1 MSVINTNIGSI
12 TAQANMAKVNSD
24 MSQAMSRLSS
34 GLRINSAAD
43 DAAGMAISEKM
54 TSQIQGLNQAI
65 RNATDGKNLIDTSE
79 GAHQEIQSMLQR
91 LRELSIQS
99 ANDTNTSSDRAALNA
114 ETSALVTEINRVAET
129 TTFNGMNILDGSY
142 AGKQFQIGADSGQTI
157 EVGIDSAAA
166 RDIGANTLRSTA
178 GGVAGAAVTDTTIA
192 AGTTIDIASALGTA
206 QITSTAGQSAEELA
220 TAINGASASTGVTA
234 TATTKVSLSGMSAA
248 ATVSMTLNGTGISP
262 VGITDTNDL
271 TALADAINDQS
282 GVTGVVATMG
292 DTNGEIILTD
302 NSGAD
307 IIFNNVGLSGT
318 GDTLTMQALNADGS
332 NAGAADNFTDT
343 DVTGAVTGQVE
354 LSSAQ
359 SFSVA
364 SSVANTTSAFQTAT
378 SASSLESVA
387 SIDLSTQEGAAA
399 AIGILDVALEKIS
412 QSRSELGAISNR
424 LDSTISNLTNIT
436 VNVEAARSGIMD
448 ADFAKESS
456 SLSKANILSQA
467 STAMLAQANAN
478 SQNVLQLIQ

>member
-1 MSVINTNIGSI
+1 MNVINTNIGAI
-12 TAQANMAKVNSD
+12 TAQANMNKINQD
-24 MSQAMSRLSS
+24 MNQAMSRLSS

-65 RNATDGKNLIDTSE
+65 RNATDSKNLIDTSE

-99 ANDTNTSSDRAALNA
+99 ANDTNTSSDRAVLNA
-114 ETSALVTEINRVAET
+114 ETAQLVTEINRVAET
-129 TTFNGMNILDGSY
+129 TTFNGMNILDGSFV
-142 AGKQFQIGADSGQTI
+142 GKRFQIGADAGQTI

-166 RDIGANTLRSTA
+166 RDIGANTVRSTA
-178 GGVAGAAVTDTTIA
+178 GGVAGAALTDTTIA
-192 AGTTIDIASALGTA
+192 AGTTIDIASTLGTA
-206 QITSTAGQSAEELA
+206 QFTTTSGQSAEELVN
-220 TAINGASASTGVTA
+220 AINGTSASTGVSG
-234 TATTKVSLSGMSAA
+234 TATTKVALSGMSAA
-248 ATVSMTLNGTGISP
+248 ATVSMTLNGTGISA
-262 VGITDTNDL
+262 VGITDTADL

-292 DTNGEIILTD
+292 NTNAEIILTD
-302 NSGAD
+302 DSGAD
-307 IIFNNVGLSGT
+307 IIFNNVVLSGT
-318 GDTLTMQALNADGS
+318 GDTLDMQALNADGS
-332 NAGAADNFTDT
+332 NAGASDQFTDT

-354 LSSAQ
+354 LTSAQ
-359 SFSVA
+359 SFSVG
-364 SSVANTTSAFQTAT
+364 SSVTNTTAAFQAT
-378 SASSLESVA
+378 TTGSSLESVA
-387 SIDLSTQEGAAA
+387 SIDLSTQQGAEA

-412 QSRSELGAISNR
+412 QSRSELGAVSNR